1 MRGDRYRERKGRRD
15 LEEWVC
21 GQSCC
26 EYCRCSQVNHYGF
39 PLIRIGFHYMQA
51 RALNQY
57 HNSWVELTQWRK
69 LGLVAVGAGAR
80 SAMGKERLVWECWKQ
95 ESYGMYMAEFPDPA
109 VLQWSVHSCL
119 LRDSRRGSYLL
130 CVLMGQIYK
139 RKSLLS
145 KKLAFLREGGWIQ
158 ISVKW
163 NLEIHMW
170 AENASPQ
177 SLGVWVCVQ
186 RGPGLLGYQSVYRLE
201 SRAGHSSFGDHWG
214 PQLDVSGSWIGG

>member
-1 MRGDRYRERKGRRD
+1 MPGVLWGKNV
-15 LEEWVC
+15 L
-21 GQSCC
+21 C
-26 EYCRCSQVNHYGF
+26 EN
-39 PLIRIGFHYMQA
+39 
-51 RALNQY
+51 
-57 HNSWVELTQWRK
+57 T
-69 LGLVAVGAGAR
+69 
-80 SAMGKERLVWECWKQ
+80 WKQ
-95 ESYGMYMAEFPDPA
+95 ESYGMYVAEFPDSA
-109 VLQWSVHSCL
+109 VFQWSVHSCL

-177 SLGVWVCVQ
+177 PLGVRVCVQ
-186 RGPGLLGYQSVYRLE
+186 RGPEPPGVPVRISECVQIGIQG
-201 SRAGHSSFGDHWG
+201 RAQFFWG
-214 PQLDVSGSWIGG
+214 PLRTPARCFRELNWRVMKSKLGLVVRASSEEGLSV